1 MAEGGTEPKSID
13 GQISRGQLEINECLG
28 NWLTYL
34 QTLNGLC
41 TAGTKLAQSLQALL
55 SVHDTVAQCRLTGQ
69 CLAGWEELARATHIA
84 SSTVKNHVITALRD
98 HESRDNDGDKH
109 DILRENLLTFINLQ
123 YQFCV
128 ACCECLGGMAECS
141 CSQSGSGDCDIAA
154 LQQCFERLYS
164 SPVPPLSSSSIQQ
177 SAQNCR
183 RSPLPYS
190 LFPLQVQRRWSETAA
205 AEMSG
210 ESAESTMRRWSMPW
224 DCKHVI
230 EWPRQDARSRLRVPQ
245 QDRSRST
252 TPDSVWK
259 TSMASQDGLQEAI
272 QLLSCKPGVR
282 PSNQLSAYTSQH
294 IPGVTLTTCNFDS
307 NYDSAIWSGSR
318 RIGSPRCWPQDSSD
332 HSDQS
337 GHRDSDHSVHSE
349 HRDSGKVSH
358 VVIYHNDKTVMSV
371 SDREGIDT
379 VVMLLQNRA
388 VPAAVMAIA
397 RTAFTPIAIIEKPK
411 PRTHCR
417 LARAARRPTPASR
430 RTADRVRKARVAGSA
445 RDRNCTRCGAAAI
458 YPSSSCRRATRYKMN
473 IHPLKYPT
481 LLLHIQ
487 NVFGKKLYFWITE
500 PWNF

>member
-55 SVHDTVAQCRLTGQ
+55 SAHDTVAQCRLTGQ
-69 CLAGWEELARATHIA
+69 CLAGWEELARATHVA

-123 YQFCV
+123 YQFCI

-164 SPVPPLSSSSIQQ
+164 SPVLPISSSSTQQ
-177 SAQNCR
+177 SVQNCR

-252 TPDSVWK
+252 TPDSMWK

-349 HRDSGKVSH
+349 HRDSEQSGASGSHGDSKDSIHSHSDHRETETDRKRFFEGTTDTLPSRKSSSSTDSCVSAH
-358 VVIYHNDKTVMSV
+358 
-371 SDREGIDT
+371 
-379 VVMLLQNRA
+379 
-388 VPAAVMAIA
+388 
-397 RTAFTPIAIIEKPK
+397 
-411 PRTHCR
+411 
-417 LARAARRPTPASR
+417 SR
-430 RTADRVRKARVAGSA
+430 SGSESAGGGE
-445 RDRNCTRCGAAAI
+445 CTRSQLYSMWSGGDLSFI
-458 YPSSSCRRATRYKMN
+458 KLPESN
-473 IHPLKYPT
+473 EIQDEHPPT
-481 LLLHIQ
+481 
-487 NVFGKKLYFWITE
+487 
-500 PWNF
+500 

>member
-1 MAEGGTEPKSID
+1 MAEGTEPKSID

-28 NWLTYL
+28 NWLMYL

-109 DILRENLLTFINLQ
+109 DILRENLLTFVNLQ

-164 SPVPPLSSSSIQQ
+164 SPVPPISSSSTQQ
-177 SAQNCR
+177 STQNCR

-190 LFPLQVQRRWSETAA
+190 LFPLQRSFFIVLSALCLVSCVKVQRRWSETAA

-210 ESAESTMRRWSMPW
+210 ESVESTMRRWSMPW

-245 QDRSRST
+245 QDHSRST

-272 QLLSCKPGVR
+272 QLLSCKPDQKDIFDELNINCSYLVFRVLESYDSKVVRCAGVR
-282 PSNQLSAYTSQH
+282 SSNQLSAYTSQH

-307 NYDSAIWSGSR
+307 NFDSAIWSGSR

-349 HRDSGKVSH
+349 HRDSEQSGASGSH
-358 VVIYHNDKTVMSV
+358 GDSKDSIHSHCDH
-371 SDREGIDT
+371 RETEAG
-379 VVMLLQNRA
+379 
-388 VPAAVMAIA
+388 
-397 RTAFTPIAIIEKPK
+397 
-411 PRTHCR
+411 
-417 LARAARRPTPASR
+417 
-430 RTADRVRKARVAGSA
+430 TADTLPSRKSSSSTDSCVSAHSRSGSESAGGG
-445 RDRNCTRCGAAAI
+445 DCTRSQLYSMWSGGDLSFI
-458 YPSSSCRRATRYKMN
+458 KLPESN
-473 IHPLKYPT
+473 EVQDEHPPT
-481 LLLHIQ
+481 
-487 NVFGKKLYFWITE
+487 
-500 PWNF
+500 

>member
-1 MAEGGTEPKSID
+1 MAEGGTEPKFID
-13 GQISRGQLEINECLG
+13 GQVPKGQLEINECLG

-41 TAGTKLAQSLQALL
+41 TAGTKLAQSLQGLL

-69 CLAGWEELARATHIA
+69 CLAGWEELTRATHVA
-84 SSTVKNHVITALRD
+84 SNTVKNHVITSLRD

-109 DILRENLLTFINLQ
+109 DILRENLLTFISLQ

-128 ACCECLGGMAECS
+128 ACCECLGGIAECS

-164 SPVPPLSSSSIQQ
+164 SPVPPVSTSSTQQ
-177 SAQNCR
+177 SVQNYQ

-210 ESAESTMRRWSMPW
+210 ESCENTVRRWSMPW
-224 DCKHVI
+224 DCRHVI
-230 EWPRQDARSRLRVPQ
+230 EWPRQDTRSRLRVPQ

-259 TSMASQDGLQEAI
+259 TPTMASQDGLQEAI

-294 IPGVTLTTCNFDS
+294 IPGVTLTTCNFES
-307 NYDSAIWSGSR
+307 NYDSAIWQGSR

-337 GHRDSDHSVHSE
+337 GHRDSDQSVHSGE
-349 HRDSGKVSH
+349 HRDSEQSGASGSH
-358 VVIYHNDKTVMSV
+358 GDSKDSIHSHCDH
-371 SDREGIDT
+371 RE
-379 VVMLLQNRA
+379 
-388 VPAAVMAIA
+388 
-397 RTAFTPIAIIEKPK
+397 IE
-411 PRTHCR
+411 TG
-417 LARAARRPTPASR
+417 
-430 RTADRVRKARVAGSA
+430 TADTLPSRKSSSSTDSCISAHSRSGSESAGGGE
-445 RDRNCTRCGAAAI
+445 CTRSQLYSMWSGGDLSFI
-458 YPSSSCRRATRYKMN
+458 KLPESN
-473 IHPLKYPT
+473 EIQDEHPPA
-481 LLLHIQ
+481 
-487 NVFGKKLYFWITE
+487 
-500 PWNF
+500 

>member
-55 SVHDTVAQCRLTGQ
+55 SAHDTVAQCRLTGQ
-69 CLAGWEELARATHIA
+69 CLAGWEELARATHVA

-123 YQFCV
+123 YQFCI

-164 SPVPPLSSSSIQQ
+164 SPVLPISSSSTQQ
-177 SAQNCR
+177 SVLNCR

-252 TPDSVWK
+252 TPDSMWK

-349 HRDSGKVSH
+349 HRDSEQSGASGSHGDSKDSIHSHSDHRETETGTTDTLPSRKSSSSTDSCVSAH
-358 VVIYHNDKTVMSV
+358 
-371 SDREGIDT
+371 
-379 VVMLLQNRA
+379 
-388 VPAAVMAIA
+388 
-397 RTAFTPIAIIEKPK
+397 
-411 PRTHCR
+411 
-417 LARAARRPTPASR
+417 SR
-430 RTADRVRKARVAGSA
+430 SGSESAGGGE
-445 RDRNCTRCGAAAI
+445 CTRSQLYSMWSGGDLSFI
-458 YPSSSCRRATRYKMN
+458 KLPESN
-473 IHPLKYPT
+473 EIQDEHPPT
-481 LLLHIQ
+481 
-487 NVFGKKLYFWITE
+487 
-500 PWNF
+500 

>member
-28 NWLTYL
+28 NWLIYL

-55 SVHDTVAQCRLTGQ
+55 SMHDTVAQCRLTGQ
-69 CLAGWEELARATHIA
+69 CLAGWEELTRATHIA

-141 CSQSGSGDCDIAA
+141 CSQNGSGDCDIAT

-164 SPVPPLSSSSIQQ
+164 SPIPPISSSSTQQ
-177 SAQNCR
+177 SNCR

-190 LFPLQVQRRWSETAA
+190 LFPQVQRRWSETAA

-210 ESAESTMRRWSMPW
+210 ESVESTMRRWSMPW

-259 TSMASQDGLQEAI
+259 TSTMASQDGLQEAI

-307 NYDSAIWSGSR
+307 NYDSAIWSRSR

-337 GHRDSDHSVHSE
+337 GHRDSDHSIHSGE
-349 HRDSGKVSH
+349 HRDSEQSGASGSH
-358 VVIYHNDKTVMSV
+358 GDSKDSIHSHCDH
-371 SDREGIDT
+371 RETETG
-379 VVMLLQNRA
+379 
-388 VPAAVMAIA
+388 
-397 RTAFTPIAIIEKPK
+397 
-411 PRTHCR
+411 
-417 LARAARRPTPASR
+417 
-430 RTADRVRKARVAGSA
+430 TADTLPSRKSSSSTDSCLSAHSRSGSESAGGGE
-445 RDRNCTRCGAAAI
+445 CTRSQLYSMWSGGDLSFI
-458 YPSSSCRRATRYKMN
+458 KLPESN
-473 IHPLKYPT
+473 EIQDEHPPT
-481 LLLHIQ
+481 
-487 NVFGKKLYFWITE
+487 
-500 PWNF
+500 

>member
-55 SVHDTVAQCRLTGQ
+55 SAHDTVAQCRLTGQ
-69 CLAGWEELARATHIA
+69 CLAGWEELARATHVA

-123 YQFCV
+123 YQFCI

-164 SPVPPLSSSSIQQ
+164 SPVLPISSSSTQQ
-177 SAQNCR
+177 FVQNCR

-252 TPDSVWK
+252 TPDSMWK

-272 QLLSCKPGVR
+272 QLLSCKPEQSGASGSHGDSKDSIHSHSDHR
-282 PSNQLSAYTSQH
+282 ETETGTTDTLPSRKSSSSTDSCVSAHSRSGSESAGGGECTRSQLYSM
-294 IPGVTLTTCNFDS
+294 
-307 NYDSAIWSGSR
+307 WSGGDLSF
-318 RIGSPRCWPQDSSD
+318 IKLPESNEIQD
-332 HSDQS
+332 
-337 GHRDSDHSVHSE
+337 E
-349 HRDSGKVSH
+349 H
-358 VVIYHNDKTVMSV
+358 
-371 SDREGIDT
+371 
-379 VVMLLQNRA
+379 
-388 VPAAVMAIA
+388 P
-397 RTAFTPIAIIEKPK
+397 
-411 PRTHCR
+411 
-417 LARAARRPTPASR
+417 PT
-430 RTADRVRKARVAGSA
+430 
-445 RDRNCTRCGAAAI
+445 
-458 YPSSSCRRATRYKMN
+458 
-473 IHPLKYPT
+473 
-481 LLLHIQ
+481 
-487 NVFGKKLYFWITE
+487 
-500 PWNF
+500 

>member
-55 SVHDTVAQCRLTGQ
+55 SAHDTVAQCRLTGQ
-69 CLAGWEELARATHIA
+69 CLAGWEELARATHVA

-123 YQFCV
+123 YQFCI

-164 SPVPPLSSSSIQQ
+164 SPVLPISSSSTQQ
-177 SAQNCR
+177 SVQNCR

-252 TPDSVWK
+252 TPDSMWK

-349 HRDSGKVSH
+349 HRDSEQSGASGSHGDSKDSIHSHSDHRETETGTTDTLPSRKSSSSTDSCVSAH
-358 VVIYHNDKTVMSV
+358 
-371 SDREGIDT
+371 
-379 VVMLLQNRA
+379 
-388 VPAAVMAIA
+388 
-397 RTAFTPIAIIEKPK
+397 
-411 PRTHCR
+411 
-417 LARAARRPTPASR
+417 SR
-430 RTADRVRKARVAGSA
+430 SGSESAGGGE
-445 RDRNCTRCGAAAI
+445 CTRSQLYSMWSGGDLSFI
-458 YPSSSCRRATRYKMN
+458 KLPESN
-473 IHPLKYPT
+473 EIQDEHPPT
-481 LLLHIQ
+481 
-487 NVFGKKLYFWITE
+487 
-500 PWNF
+500 

>member
-55 SVHDTVAQCRLTGQ
+55 SAHDTVAQCRLTGQ
-69 CLAGWEELARATHIA
+69 CLAGWEELARATHVA

-123 YQFCV
+123 YQFCI

-164 SPVPPLSSSSIQQ
+164 SPVLPISSSSTQQ
-177 SAQNCR
+177 FVQNCR

-252 TPDSVWK
+252 TPDSMWK

-272 QLLSCKPGVR
+272 QLLSCKPEQSGASGSHGDSKDSIHSHSDHR
-282 PSNQLSAYTSQH
+282 ETETDRKRFFEGTTDTLPSRKSSSSTDSCVSAHSRSGSESAGGGECTRSQLYSM
-294 IPGVTLTTCNFDS
+294 
-307 NYDSAIWSGSR
+307 WSGGDLSF
-318 RIGSPRCWPQDSSD
+318 IKLPESNEIQD
-332 HSDQS
+332 
-337 GHRDSDHSVHSE
+337 E
-349 HRDSGKVSH
+349 H
-358 VVIYHNDKTVMSV
+358 
-371 SDREGIDT
+371 
-379 VVMLLQNRA
+379 
-388 VPAAVMAIA
+388 P
-397 RTAFTPIAIIEKPK
+397 
-411 PRTHCR
+411 
-417 LARAARRPTPASR
+417 PT
-430 RTADRVRKARVAGSA
+430 
-445 RDRNCTRCGAAAI
+445 
-458 YPSSSCRRATRYKMN
+458 
-473 IHPLKYPT
+473 
-481 LLLHIQ
+481 
-487 NVFGKKLYFWITE
+487 
-500 PWNF
+500 

>member
-69 CLAGWEELARATHIA
+69 CLAGWEELAKATHIA

-123 YQFCV
+123 YQFCI
-128 ACCECLGGMAECS
+128 ACCECLGGMVECS

-164 SPVPPLSSSSIQQ
+164 SPVPISSSSTQQ
-177 SAQNCR
+177 SAQNYR

-230 EWPRQDARSRLRVPQ
+230 EWPHQDARSRLRVPQ

-259 TSMASQDGLQEAI
+259 TSIASQDGLQEAI

-282 PSNQLSAYTSQH
+282 PSNQLSAYASQH

-349 HRDSGKVSH
+349 HRDSEQSGASGSH
-358 VVIYHNDKTVMSV
+358 GDSKDSIHSHCDH
-371 SDREGIDT
+371 RE
-379 VVMLLQNRA
+379 
-388 VPAAVMAIA
+388 
-397 RTAFTPIAIIEKPK
+397 IE
-411 PRTHCR
+411 
-417 LARAARRPTPASR
+417 AG
-430 RTADRVRKARVAGSA
+430 TADTLPSRK
-445 RDRNCTRCGAAAI
+445 
-458 YPSSSCRRATRYKMN
+458 SSSSTDSCLSAHSRSGSESAGGGECSRSQLYSMWSGGDLSFIKLPESN
-473 IHPLKYPT
+473 EIQDEHPPT
-481 LLLHIQ
+481 
-487 NVFGKKLYFWITE
+487 
-500 PWNF
+500 

>member
-1 MAEGGTEPKSID
+1 MAEGTEPKSID

-28 NWLTYL
+28 NWLTYLQKSNLIYKIESLIL

-69 CLAGWEELARATHIA
+69 CLAGWKELARATHIA

-109 DILRENLLTFINLQ
+109 VRYSQRKSLNIHKFTISVLRCLLRVLGEFNWHIITWQLKTKIEIVVENL
-123 YQFCV
+123 V
-128 ACCECLGGMAECS
+128 
-141 CSQSGSGDCDIAA
+141 
-154 LQQCFERLYS
+154 
-164 SPVPPLSSSSIQQ
+164 
-177 SAQNCR
+177 
-183 RSPLPYS
+183 
-190 LFPLQVQRRWSETAA
+190 VQRRWSETAA

-210 ESAESTMRRWSMPW
+210 ESVESTMRRWSMPW

-282 PSNQLSAYTSQH
+282 SSNQLSAYTSQH

-349 HRDSGKVSH
+349 HRDSEQSGASGSH
-358 VVIYHNDKTVMSV
+358 GDSKDSIHSHCDH
-371 SDREGIDT
+371 RETEAG
-379 VVMLLQNRA
+379 
-388 VPAAVMAIA
+388 
-397 RTAFTPIAIIEKPK
+397 
-411 PRTHCR
+411 
-417 LARAARRPTPASR
+417 
-430 RTADRVRKARVAGSA
+430 TADTLPSRKSSSSTDSCISAHSRSGSESAGGG
-445 RDRNCTRCGAAAI
+445 DCTRSQLYSMWSGGDLSFI
-458 YPSSSCRRATRYKMN
+458 KLPESN
-473 IHPLKYPT
+473 EVQDEHPPT
-481 LLLHIQ
+481 
-487 NVFGKKLYFWITE
+487 
-500 PWNF
+500 

>member
-13 GQISRGQLEINECLG
+13 GQMPRGQLEINECLG

-55 SVHDTVAQCRLTGQ
+55 SVHDTVAQCRLTSQ
-69 CLAGWEELARATHIA
+69 CLAGWEELTRATHIA
-84 SSTVKNHVITALRD
+84 SNTVKNHVLTAMRD
-98 HESRDNDGDKH
+98 HESRDNDGDRH

-128 ACCECLGGMAECS
+128 ACCECLGSMAECS

-164 SPVPPLSSSSIQQ
+164 SPVPPVSCSSTQQ

-190 LFPLQVQRRWSETAA
+190 LFPLQVQRRWSEAAA
-205 AEMSG
+205 AEMMG
-210 ESAESTMRRWSMPW
+210 ESAEGTMRRWSMPW

-230 EWPRQDARSRLRVPQ
+230 EWPRQDMRSRLRVPQ

-252 TPDSVWK
+252 TPDSMWQ
-259 TSMASQDGLQEAI
+259 TSAMASQDGLQEAI
-272 QLLSCKPGVR
+272 QLLSCKPGRVR

-294 IPGVTLTTCNFDS
+294 VPGVILTICNFDS
-307 NYDSAIWSGSR
+307 NYDSAIWSESR

-337 GHRDSDHSVHSE
+337 GHRDSDHSVHSGE
-349 HRDSGKVSH
+349 HRDSEQSGASGSHGDSKDSIHSHCDHREIESADTLPSRKSSSSTDSCVSAH
-358 VVIYHNDKTVMSV
+358 
-371 SDREGIDT
+371 
-379 VVMLLQNRA
+379 
-388 VPAAVMAIA
+388 
-397 RTAFTPIAIIEKPK
+397 
-411 PRTHCR
+411 
-417 LARAARRPTPASR
+417 SR
-430 RTADRVRKARVAGSA
+430 SGSESAGGGE
-445 RDRNCTRCGAAAI
+445 CTRSQLYSMWSGGDLSFI
-458 YPSSSCRRATRYKMN
+458 KLPESN
-473 IHPLKYPT
+473 EVQDEHPPT
-481 LLLHIQ
+481 
-487 NVFGKKLYFWITE
+487 
-500 PWNF
+500 

>member
-1 MAEGGTEPKSID
+1 MAEGTEPKSID

-109 DILRENLLTFINLQ
+109 VRYSQRKSLDIRKLAISVLRCLLRVFGVKLTLKLIRPELTW
-123 YQFCV
+123 
-128 ACCECLGGMAECS
+128 M
-141 CSQSGSGDCDIAA
+141 D
-154 LQQCFERLYS
+154 
-164 SPVPPLSSSSIQQ
+164 SIGYT
-177 SAQNCR
+177 R
-183 RSPLPYS
+183 
-190 LFPLQVQRRWSETAA
+190 VQRRWSETAA

-210 ESAESTMRRWSMPW
+210 ESVESTMRRWSMPW

-259 TSMASQDGLQEAI
+259 TMASQDGLQEAI
-272 QLLSCKPGVR
+272 QLLSCKPEGLDELNINCSYLVFRVLESYDSKVIRCAGVR
-282 PSNQLSAYTSQH
+282 SSNQLSAYTSQH

-349 HRDSGKVSH
+349 HRDSEQSGASGSHGDSKDSIHSHCDHREIEAGIADTLPSRKSSSSTDSCVSVH
-358 VVIYHNDKTVMSV
+358 
-371 SDREGIDT
+371 
-379 VVMLLQNRA
+379 
-388 VPAAVMAIA
+388 
-397 RTAFTPIAIIEKPK
+397 
-411 PRTHCR
+411 
-417 LARAARRPTPASR
+417 SR
-430 RTADRVRKARVAGSA
+430 SGSESAGGGE
-445 RDRNCTRCGAAAI
+445 CTRSQLYSMWSGGDLSFI
-458 YPSSSCRRATRYKMN
+458 KLPESN
-473 IHPLKYPT
+473 EVQDEHPPT
-481 LLLHIQ
+481 
-487 NVFGKKLYFWITE
+487 
-500 PWNF
+500 

>member
-349 HRDSGKVSH
+349 HRDSEQSGASGSH
-358 VVIYHNDKTVMSV
+358 GDSKDSIHSHCDH
-371 SDREGIDT
+371 RETETG
-379 VVMLLQNRA
+379 
-388 VPAAVMAIA
+388 
-397 RTAFTPIAIIEKPK
+397 
-411 PRTHCR
+411 
-417 LARAARRPTPASR
+417 
-430 RTADRVRKARVAGSA
+430 TADTLPSRKSSSSTDSCVSAHSRSGSESAGGGE
-445 RDRNCTRCGAAAI
+445 CTRSQLYSMWSGGDLSFI
-458 YPSSSCRRATRYKMN
+458 KLPESN
-473 IHPLKYPT
+473 EIQDEHPPT
-481 LLLHIQ
+481 
-487 NVFGKKLYFWITE
+487 
-500 PWNF
+500 

>member
-13 GQISRGQLEINECLG
+13 GQIPRGQLEINECLG
-28 NWLTYL
+28 NWLMYL

-84 SSTVKNHVITALRD
+84 SNTVKNHVITALRD

-164 SPVPPLSSSSIQQ
+164 SPVPPISSSSTQQ
-177 SAQNCR
+177 STQNYR

-349 HRDSGKVSH
+349 HRDSEQSGASGSH
-358 VVIYHNDKTVMSV
+358 GDSKDSIHSHCDH
-371 SDREGIDT
+371 RETETG
-379 VVMLLQNRA
+379 
-388 VPAAVMAIA
+388 
-397 RTAFTPIAIIEKPK
+397 
-411 PRTHCR
+411 
-417 LARAARRPTPASR
+417 
-430 RTADRVRKARVAGSA
+430 TADTLPSRKSSSSTDSCVSAHSRSGSESAGGGE
-445 RDRNCTRCGAAAI
+445 CTRSQLYSMWSGGDLSFI
-458 YPSSSCRRATRYKMN
+458 KLPESN
-473 IHPLKYPT
+473 EIQDEHPPT
-481 LLLHIQ
+481 
-487 NVFGKKLYFWITE
+487 
-500 PWNF
+500 

>member
-1 MAEGGTEPKSID
+1 MAEGTEPKSID

-109 DILRENLLTFINLQ
+109 DILRENLLTFVNLQ

-164 SPVPPLSSSSIQQ
+164 SPVPISSSSTQH
-177 SAQNCR
+177 STQNCR

-210 ESAESTMRRWSMPW
+210 ESVESTMRRWSMPW

-282 PSNQLSAYTSQH
+282 SSNQLSAYTSQH

-349 HRDSGKVSH
+349 HRDSEQSGASGSHGDSKDSIHSHCDHRETEAADTLPSRKSSSSTDSCVSAH
-358 VVIYHNDKTVMSV
+358 
-371 SDREGIDT
+371 
-379 VVMLLQNRA
+379 
-388 VPAAVMAIA
+388 
-397 RTAFTPIAIIEKPK
+397 
-411 PRTHCR
+411 
-417 LARAARRPTPASR
+417 SR
-430 RTADRVRKARVAGSA
+430 SGSESAGGGE
-445 RDRNCTRCGAAAI
+445 CTRSQLYSMWSGGDLSFI
-458 YPSSSCRRATRYKMN
+458 KLPESN
-473 IHPLKYPT
+473 EVQDEHPPT
-481 LLLHIQ
+481 
-487 NVFGKKLYFWITE
+487 
-500 PWNF
+500 